1 MAAGQTYIFHIT
13 LIENLRLI
21 FAAGELRAKRALDQ
35 DAAGYATIAHQNIQ
49 DRRARTPVPCAP
61 FGVLHDYVPFYFGS
75 RSPMLYAISRGMVE
89 GFSGSQRSI
98 IHMVATAQDIQAQG
112 LDFAFTDGHGTIALT
127 EFYNDLASLSEVD
140 LPLMKARYWADTD
153 DDPDR
158 KRRRQAEF
166 LVYRRL
172 PLALVRG
179 VGVAGPGQQA
189 EVEALLA
196 EFGWEIPVA
205 VRPRWYY

>member
-1 MAAGQTYIFHIT
+1 MAADQTYIYHIT
-13 LIENLRLI
+13 PIENLRLI
-21 FAAGELRAKRALDQ
+21 LAAGELRAKRALDQ
-35 DAAGYATIAHQNIQ
+35 DAAAYATIAHQNIQ

-61 FGVLHDYVPFYFGS
+61 YGVLHDYVPFYFGP

-89 GFSGSQRSI
+89 GFGGSQQSI
-98 IHMVATAQDIQAQG
+98 VHVVATIQDIQARG

-127 EFYNDLASLSEVD
+127 AFYNDLASLSEVD
-140 LPLMKARYWADTD
+140 FPLMKARYWADTD

-166 LVYRRL
+166 LVHRRL
-172 PLALVRG
+172 PLTLIRG
-179 VGVAGPGQQA
+179 IGVAGPGQKD

-196 EFGWEIPVA
+196 EFGLNIPVA
-205 VRPRWYY
+205 VMAGWYY